1 MSLSARTPSAA
12 DTAGF
17 VPEVWSNLVL
27 DAVHNQLVCWN
38 AIDGRWTVG
47 QKKGDTVNIGVL
59 NTVTATEVVV
69 GTKASSLDIATG
81 SKKQLVMNQWYE
93 APVDIDTMTI
103 AQSQIDWQSQ
113 AQKEG
118 AYAIAK
124 NMDTYVATLFSALA
138 GGSVAGSDGNTV
150 DDELLLSLK
159 QYLDEA
165 DVPMDNDRYL
175 IIDPSALVDL
185 LKIDKFI
192 QAQYVTTGAVA
203 NGKIGTTPLYGCNV
217 LVTNNLTA
225 ATTGAY
231 GVMMHRRAIA
241 GAAQIMDTY
250 VLPYPDLHQVRYSTD
265 VLFGAVEVRDTFG
278 KSFYTRAK

>member
-1 MSLSARTPSAA
+1 MGLSARTPSAA

-47 QKKGDTVNIGVL
+47 QKQGDTINIGII

-124 NMDTYVATLFSALA
+124 NMDTYIASLFASLA
-138 GGSVAGSDGNTV
+138 GSSVAGSDGNTV

-159 QYLDEA
+159 QYLDEN
-165 DVPMDNDRYL
+165 DVPMDSDRSL
-175 IIDPSALVDL
+175 IIDPSALVDM

-192 QAQYVTTGAVA
+192 QAQYVTMGAVA
-203 NGKIGTTPLYGCNV
+203 NGKIGTSPIYGCNV
-217 LVTNNLTA
+217 LVTNNLAA

-231 GVMMHRRAIA
+231 AAMLHRRAIA
-241 GAAQIMDTY
+241 GAAQMMDSY

-265 VLFGAVEVRDTFG
+265 VLFGASEVRDTFG
-278 KSFYTRAK
+278 KSFYTRSK

>member
-138 GGSVAGSDGNTV
+138 GGNVAGSDGNTV

>member
-278 KSFYTRAK
+278 RAFYTRSK

>member
-278 KSFYTRAK
+278 KSFYTRSK

>member
-81 SKKQLVMNQWYE
+81 PKKQLVMNQWYE

-138 GGSVAGSDGNTV
+138 GGNVAGSDGNTV

>member
-124 NMDTYVATLFSALA
+124 NMDTYVATLFSDLA

-278 KSFYTRAK
+278 KSFYTRSK

>member
-69 GTKASSLDIATG
+69 GTKASSLNIATG

>member
-47 QKKGDTVNIGVL
+47 QKQGDTINIGVI

-124 NMDTYVATLFSALA
+124 NMDTYIASLFASLA
-138 GGSVAGSDGNTV
+138 GSSVAGSDGNTV

-159 QYLDEA
+159 QYLDEN
-165 DVPMDNDRYL
+165 DVPMDGDRSL
-175 IIDPSALVDL
+175 IIDPSALVDM

-192 QAQYVTTGAVA
+192 QAQYVTMGAVA
-203 NGKIGTTPLYGCNV
+203 NGKIGASPIYGCNV
-217 LVTNNLTA
+217 LVTNNLAA

-231 GVMMHRRAIA
+231 AAMLHRRAIA
-241 GAAQIMDTY
+241 GAAQMMDSY
-250 VLPYPDLHQVRYSTD
+250 ILPYPDLHQVRYSTD
-265 VLFGAVEVRDTFG
+265 VLFGASEVRDTFG
-278 KSFYTRAK
+278 KSFYTRSK

>member
-69 GTKASSLDIATG
+69 GAKASSLDIATG

-278 KSFYTRAK
+278 RAFYTRSK